1 MKIFKILFN
10 DTDANIFIGQ
20 DLPQINSFYEDLK
33 NNNFKS
39 ELIEADFL
47 DSVHMVAKNV
57 FKYLKNEA
65 KNETKI

>member
-1 MKIFKILFN
+1 MKIFKILFQ
-10 DTDANIFIGQ
+10 DTDANMSIGA
-20 DLPQINSFYEDLK
+20 DVPMIDSFYEDLK
-33 NNNFKS
+33 NNEFKA

-47 DSVHMVAKNV
+47 DSVEKAAKNV

>member
-20 DLPQINSFYEDLK
+20 DLPQIQSFYEDLK
-33 NNNFKS
+33 GDSFKS

-47 DSVHMVAKNV
+47 DSVQMVAKNV
-57 FKYLKNEA
+57 FKHLKMQA
-65 KNETKI
+65 RNETKI